1 MSFLQSL
8 FLLGLSAAAIP
19 LLIHLLNRPRARVVP
34 FSSLAF
40 IKRLQIRQSRRLR
53 VREILLLLLR
63 ILMLALLAIAFARP
77 ALQGPFARGLGGTVR
92 SSACVVVDASYSM
105 SFDEDGEPL
114 LAKAKERGREV
125 AELLDEGDEAFL
137 VFGGDAPESRFEA
150 PTHNLRLLET
160 EIQKAPQSWQGGDIT
175 RSFREAY
182 RSLAGSRN
190 ANREIYWI
198 SDMQR
203 VSSAIEEGEWEAFLD
218 PDVRVFLIPVGETD
232 RPNLAVTK
240 AELYESRRLDGNVKV
255 QVEVA
260 NYSGAKRDVIA
271 SLWAGGERLA
281 NASLAIDA
289 GSAQTTIFSM
299 QSPKGSFV
307 LGEVRIE
314 EDDLSGDDTFYFTLA
329 EQERLPVLVVT
340 DGIDESYGYL
350 QKALVP
356 AGDESPVL
364 LESAAPREIAGRDLS
379 RYASVILLG
388 VRTLSDGAVA
398 LLSEY
403 VEAGGGVLVVPGDA
417 TDFGAYNQ
425 ILLPA
430 LMPGVSLSEST
441 IEHRRN
447 PVGIEWFDPLHG
459 VWSLFPK
466 GIDRALRDVALT
478 RYLDVTPGE
487 QSRPLAKMGDG
498 RPFLLES
505 EKGAGHVLLF
515 AGGFDLSWGDFP
527 TQPVFLPLL
536 HELVRYHDRGGALT
550 RTSVLVN
557 RPFRRALDGVS
568 LGESFTIVTPS
579 GQEFAVQPAAEG
591 ERIALSFAGTS
602 EPGFYELRGPGRNEW
617 FAVNLDTRESD
628 LTPLDADELARSLP
642 VEGVVVVTPRER
654 IDRSVL
660 GTRFGRELWWELI
673 VLVLALALF
682 ELFLSQSSRQAVPQ
696 ES

>member
-1 MSFLQSL
+1 
-8 FLLGLSAAAIP
+8 
-19 LLIHLLNRPRARVVP
+19 
-34 FSSLAF
+34 
-40 IKRLQIRQSRRLR
+40 LQIRQSRRLR

-77 ALQGPFARGLGGTVR
+77 ALQGPLARGLGGTVR
-92 SSACVVVDASYSM
+92 SSACVVLDASYSM
-105 SFDEDGEPL
+105 SFDEGGEPL
-114 LAKAKERGREV
+114 LAKAKGRGREV
-125 AELLDEGDEAFL
+125 AALLDEGDEAFL
-137 VFGGDAPESRFEA
+137 VFGGDAPESRFETA
-150 PTHNLRLLET
+150 THNLRLLET
-160 EIQKAPQSWQGGDIT
+160 EIQKAPQSWQGGDMT

-182 RSLAGSRN
+182 RTLAGSRN

-203 VSSAIEEGEWEAFLD
+203 VSSAIEEGEWEAFMD
-218 PDVRVFLIPVGETD
+218 PAVRVFLVPVGETD

-240 AELYESRRLDGNVKV
+240 AELYESRRLDGNVKI

-260 NYSGAKRDVIA
+260 NYSGEKRDVLA
-271 SLWAGGERLA
+271 SLWAGEERLA

-299 QSPKGSFV
+299 QAPKGGVV
-307 LGEVRIE
+307 LGEIRIE
-314 EDDLSGDDTFYFTLA
+314 EDDLPADDVFYFTLA

-350 QKALVP
+350 QKALLP
-356 AGDESPVL
+356 AGEESPVR
-364 LESAAPREIAGRDLS
+364 LENAAPRDLAGRDLN

-388 VRTLSDGAVA
+388 VRTLSEGAAA
-398 LLSEY
+398 LLEEY
-403 VEAGGGVLVVPGDA
+403 VAAGGGVLIVPGDA

-425 ILLPA
+425 VLLPA
-430 LMPGVSLSEST
+430 LMSGVTLSES
-441 IEHRRN
+441 IVEHRRS
-447 PVGIEWFDPLHG
+447 PVGIEWFDPLHT
-459 VWSLFPK
+459 VWALFPK
-466 GIDRALRDVALT
+466 GIDRALREVALS
-478 RYLDVTPGE
+478 RYLDVKPGE
-487 QSRPLAKMGDG
+487 ESRPLAKTGDG

-505 EKGAGHVLLF
+505 EKGAGRVMLF

-557 RPFRRALDGVS
+557 RPFRRSLDGVS
-568 LGESFTIVTPS
+568 LGESFTVVDPS
-579 GQEFAVQPAAEG
+579 GQEFTVQPAAEG
-591 ERIALSFAGTS
+591 ERIALSFAGTR
-602 EPGFYELRGPGRNEW
+602 EPGFYELRGPGRSEW

-628 LTPLDADELARSLP
+628 LTPMDPDELARALP